1 MNILDNLLGNL
12 PLLLGSIGGTAGD
25 APAGSGSILTMLL
38 PFGLIILVFYFLIIR
53 PQSKKSKETKAMLS
67 SLRKN
72 DRVATIGGIRG
83 TITAVKEDT
92 VIVKVS
98 DSIKME
104 FSKSA
109 ISNVLERKESS
120 KKEKQ
125 PPTDKEKDEKKDDST
140 DSTGQ

>member
-12 PLLLGSIGGTAGD
+12 PLLLGSMDGTAG
-25 APAGSGSILTMLL
+25 AAQGGTGGILTMLL

-53 PQSKKSKETKAMLS
+53 PQSKKQKETKSMLS

-92 VIVKVS
+92 VIVKVN

-109 ISNVLERKESS
+109 ISNVIERKESP

-125 PPTDKEKDEKKDDST
+125 PPAEKEKDEKKDDSS

>member
-1 MNILDNLLGNL
+1 MNILGNLLGNL
-12 PLLLGSIGGTAGD
+12 PLLIGSMEGIGGAAQGGT
-25 APAGSGSILTMLL
+25 SGILTMLL

-53 PQSKKSKETKAMLS
+53 PQSKKQKETKSMLS

-72 DRVATIGGIRG
+72 DRVATIGGVRG
-83 TITAVKEDT
+83 TVTAVKEDT
-92 VIVKVS
+92 VILKVN

-109 ISNVLERKESS
+109 ISNVIERKEST

-125 PPTDKEKDEKKDDST
+125 PPAEKEKDEKKDDSA

>member
-1 MNILDNLLGNL
+1 MNILGNLLGNL
-12 PLLLGSIGGTAGD
+12 PLLLGSMEGTGGAAQGGT
-25 APAGSGSILTMLL
+25 SGILTMLL

-53 PQSKKSKETKAMLS
+53 PQSKKQKETKSMLS

-92 VIVKVS
+92 VIVKVN

-109 ISNVLERKESS
+109 ISNVLERKESP

-125 PPTDKEKDEKKDDST
+125 PPAEKEKDEKKDDSS